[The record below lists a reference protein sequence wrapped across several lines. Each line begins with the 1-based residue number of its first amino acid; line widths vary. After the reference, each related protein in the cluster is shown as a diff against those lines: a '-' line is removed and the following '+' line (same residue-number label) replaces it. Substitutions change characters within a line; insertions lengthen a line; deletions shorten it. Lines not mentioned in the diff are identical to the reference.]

1 MRNPRLQLVEDKVR
15 RLYGFRLAGHLNAYV
30 FYSSSEVERNEW
42 AKWLRCV
49 CVSNDLFDRYKLC
62 GLLGEGSFSHVYKA
76 VSVEDKKEVAIKRI
90 VKNEIV
96 QNTTSLLSLE
106 EEIKIMRTLD
116 HPDILKLYEVCEDE
130 SHVYMV
136 EEYLK
141 GGELLQEIKD
151 KGVYS
156 EKEAAAVM
164 RRLLQILDYCHEKN
178 VIHLDLKLENLIL
191 M

>member
-1 MRNPRLQLVEDKVR
+1 MRNPRIELTHNKVH
-15 RLYGFRLAGHLNAYV
+15 RLHGFRLVGHLNSYE
-30 FYSSSEVERNEW
+30 FYSGSEGGRNEW
-42 AKWLRCV
+42 VKWLRCV
-49 CVSNDLFDRYKLC
+49 CVSNDVICRYELC
-62 GLLGEGSFSHVYKA
+62 ELLGEGSFSHVYKG
-76 VSVEDKKEVAIKRI
+76 VRVEDKKEVAIKRI
-90 VKNEIV
+90 VKKEIV
-96 QNTTSLLSLE
+96 QNMTSLLSLE
-106 EEIKIMRTLD
+106 EEIKIMRMLD

-164 RRLLQILDYCHEKN
+164 SRLLRILDYCHERN